1 MKQIRAKVV
10 AVILAAALVAIAIFC
25 TILNRP
31 LIKAPKGTAKLDN
44 KLDTTA
50 VAHLVADEAD
60 VLPEEVEQIVS
71 IYNANWD
78 ALDGRNLAVVTVET
92 TDNAE
97 KEAWQWV
104 EQLSLGRDDALLLI
118 ETQGSRECAL
128 VANGQFRDDL
138 ATMDD
143 GYLNRLTY
151 MPIRAGDFD
160 VAVLAVCERMH
171 YFFGYDAESH
181 RRANLVEALSALAV
195 VGAFVLPTL
204 IHLVGEKVDKRR
216 FQRWYDNYG
225 VSNPTAVP
233 WRTVF
238 FWHRVGSQWYEER
251 MSGEWVDIHANIL
264 SNRSTRRA
272 NAFSRR

>member
-1 MKQIRAKVV
+1 MKQMRAKVV
-10 AVILAAALVAIAIFC
+10 AVVLAVALVAVAILC
-25 TILNRP
+25 VKLNRP
-31 LIKAPKGTAKLDN
+31 LIEAPKGTAKLDN
-44 KLDTTA
+44 KLDTTT

-60 VLPEEVEQIVS
+60 VLPEEVEQIVA

-78 ALDGRNLAVVTVET
+78 ALDGRNLAVVTVT
-92 TDNAE
+92 NTDQAE
-97 KEAWQWV
+97 EDAWVWA
-104 EQLSLGRDDALLLI
+104 ERLSLGKDDALLLI
-118 ETQGSRECAL
+118 ETQGSKECAL
-128 VANGQFRDDL
+128 VANGKFHDDL

-143 GYLNRLTY
+143 GYLDRLTY
-151 MPIRAGDFD
+151 MPVRAGDFD

-204 IHLVGEKVDKRR
+204 IYLMGEKIDKRR

-238 FWHRVGSQWYEER
+238 FWHRVGSKWYEQR

>member
-1 MKQIRAKVV
+1 MKQMRAKVV
-10 AVILAAALVAIAIFC
+10 AVVLAVALVAVAILC
-25 TILNRP
+25 VKLNRP
-31 LIKAPKGTAKLDN
+31 LIEAPKGTAKLDT

-50 VAHLVADEAD
+50 VSHLVADEAD

-78 ALDGRNLAVVTVET
+78 ELGGRNLAVVTVET

-118 ETQGSRECAL
+118 ETQGSRECTI

-195 VGAFVLPTL
+195 VSAFVLPTL
-204 IHLVGEKVDKRR
+204 IHLIGEKIDRRR

-238 FWHRVGSQWYEER
+238 FWHRVGSQWYEQR

>member
-1 MKQIRAKVV
+1 MKQMWAKIAAIVL
-10 AVILAAALVAIAIFC
+10 AVALVAVAILYA
-25 TILNRP
+25 TLHRP
-31 LIKAPKGTAKLDN
+31 LIEAPKGTAKLDN
-44 KLDTTA
+44 KLDTTT

-60 VLPEEVEQIVS
+60 VLPEEVEQIVA

-78 ALDGRNLAVVTVET
+78 ALDGRNLAVVTVT
-92 TDNAE
+92 NTDQAE
-97 KEAWQWV
+97 EDAWVWA
-104 EQLSLGRDDALLLI
+104 ERLSLGKDDALLLI
-118 ETQGSRECAL
+118 ETQGSQECAL
-128 VANGQFRDDL
+128 VANGKFHDDL

-143 GYLNRLTY
+143 GYLDRLTY
-151 MPIRAGDFD
+151 MPVRAGDFD

-204 IHLVGEKVDKRR
+204 IYLMGEKIDKRR

-238 FWHRVGSQWYEER
+238 FWHRVGSKWYEQR

>member
-1 MKQIRAKVV
+1 MKPMRAKVV
-10 AVILAAALVAIAIFC
+10 TIVLAVALVAVAILYVK
-25 TILNRP
+25 LNRP
-31 LIKAPKGTAKLDN
+31 LIEAPKGTAKLDN

-78 ALDGRNLAVVTVET
+78 ELGGRNLAVVTVET

-195 VGAFVLPTL
+195 VSAFVLPTL
-204 IHLVGEKVDKRR
+204 IHLIGEKIDRRR

-238 FWHRVGSQWYEER
+238 FWHRVGSQWYEQR